1 LRDSDPTPIALIAF
15 AFLSCKK
22 LKVIIPPP
30 SPLPLKLK
38 PEHRVNRSVFSMI
51 SFLCRSS
58 VFLQGITSVMKPSLL
73 SLLLVLLCI
82 TAVSPSNERTVYDF
96 DVVDGD
102 GNVISLEEYD
112 HKPVLLIVNVAR

>member
-1 LRDSDPTPIALIAF
+1 
-15 AFLSCKK
+15 
-22 LKVIIPPP
+22 
-30 SPLPLKLK
+30 
-38 PEHRVNRSVFSMI
+38 
-51 SFLCRSS
+51 
-58 VFLQGITSVMKPSLL
+58 MKPSLL